1 MTATAPNHVLTSTL
15 TLINLFCNYFFSIP
29 LCQAV
34 RGGTLLVHIWVC
46 LSSWYLIGFHVFVE

>member
-1 MTATAPNHVLTSTL
+1 MMATAPNHVLISTL
-15 TLINLFCNYFFSIP
+15 TLINVFCNYFSIP

-34 RGGTLLVHIWVC
+34 RGGTLLVHFWAG